1 MMSGIGRP
9 KGSTEAVATPA
20 SAIEAAGVAEPARS
34 PDKRIVAPVSRRGRG
49 AADASE
55 GCGNTGAALDD
66 TEAMLA
72 IFLGTLSGVRA
83 MVPEVVAPAFA
94 TVDGGLVDG
103 GLVDGSGKPS
113 GTGTGTGACAA
124 TAGAPAGAPSIVG

>member
-103 GLVDGSGKPS
+103 SGKPS